1 MNGRCFSGSCGTRR
15 LPGARGTWHMHASV
29 RCVALLLPVV
39 WGHDYF
45 PIAEEK
51 HTLAQDT
58 VYNQSSN
65 IIGTFSVCGTMLC
78 YNSHKGISLYFLLTK
93 SIYDC
98 KRLGVETPT
107 FRGYLQSALPANRNS
122 SPPALERS
130 RYSILV
136 VNTTSRVSRIP
147 IIITVSMN
155 ADVA

>member
-1 MNGRCFSGSCGTRR
+1 MDAASPVHVAQDACQGHV
-15 LPGARGTWHMHASV
+15 ARGTWHMHASV

-78 YNSHKGISLYFLLTK
+78 YNSHKGISLYFLLT
-93 SIYDC
+93 
-98 KRLGVETPT
+98 
-107 FRGYLQSALPANRNS
+107 N
-122 SPPALERS
+122 
-130 RYSILV
+130 
-136 VNTTSRVSRIP
+136 
-147 IIITVSMN
+147 
-155 ADVA
+155 